1 MVFAST
7 ESSGLQKINN
17 SIHDLENLKQVILK
31 DVPENIRE
39 FESILGEPLYIN
51 GFKPIKFLK
60 KIFQNDEKT

>member
-1 MVFAST
+1 MDWFLTVQKV
-7 ESSGLQKINN
+7 LVYKKINN

-51 GFKPIKFLK
+51 GFKPIKF
-60 KIFQNDEKT
+60 